1 MRVAV
6 IGAGIIGV
14 TTAYELAADGHD
26 VVVYEK
32 SSSVAE
38 QTSFANAGVV
48 APGYVTPWAAPGMPT
63 KVLMQLF
70 SQHTPV
76 RLIHPLSLAQLG
88 WVWRWWR
95 SCNAKSFAA
104 NRTRMHRLA
113 HYSRSRLQTLAR
125 DLHLDYERAAGYM
138 VLLRTAHDL
147 KLARGGLKLLAEL
160 GVNFNLIG
168 AVKAHAIEPGLRA
181 QTPLHAAVHLP
192 DDEVGNCRQFAHL
205 LRTQAQRLGARFEFQ
220 RQVLS
225 IQAGPPARVTHRN
238 ASGLNNPVIESDFD
252 AVVVC
257 AAHGALPLL
266 SGLGCRLPMI
276 AVFGYSLTAPLRT
289 FESHPD
295 VGPRSGVMDE
305 SYKVAISRIGQRVR
319 VAGSAEIGGHL
330 GQHTPAAMATLYK
343 VLDDWFPGSAQLGQ
357 AQAWK
362 GARPMLPDGP
372 PVLGPSGAE
381 GIWLNLGHGSTGWA
395 LSCGSAKVLADL
407 LNKRQPAIDIEGL
420 DLSRLRG

>member
-14 TTAYELAADGHD
+14 TTAYELAADGHE

-48 APGYVTPWAAPGMPT
+48 APGYVTPWAAPGMPS

-70 SQHTPV
+70 SQHTSV
-76 RLIHPLSLAQLG
+76 RLSRPLSLDQLG
-88 WVWRWWR
+88 WMWRWWR
-95 SCNAKSFAA
+95 ACNAKSFST

-113 HYSRSRLQTLAR
+113 HYSRSRLQMLAR
-125 DLHLDYERAAGYM
+125 DLNLDYERAPGYM

-160 GVNFNLIG
+160 GVSFNLID
-168 AVKAHAIEPGLRA
+168 AQKARAIEPGLHP

-205 LRTQAQRLGARFEFQ
+205 LRGQAQRLGVRFEFQ
-220 RQVLS
+220 RQVLA
-225 IQAGPPARVTHRN
+225 IQAGRPARVTHRG
-238 ASGLNNPVIESDFD
+238 ASGLNNPVIEADFD
-252 AVVVC
+252 AIVVC
-257 AAHGALPLL
+257 AATGAPPLL
-266 SGLGCRLPMI
+266 SRLGCRVPMI
-276 AVFGYSLTAPLRT
+276 AVYGYSLTAPLRT
-289 FESHPD
+289 FEDHPD

-305 SYKVAISRIGQRVR
+305 AFKVAISRIGQRVR

-330 GQHTPAAMATLYK
+330 GQHTAAAMATLYK
-343 VLDDWFPGSAQLGQ
+343 VLDDWFAGCAQLSQ

-372 PVLGPSGAE
+372 PILGPSGAE

-395 LSCGSAKVLADL
+395 LSCGSARVVADQL
-407 LNKRQPAIDIEGL
+407 LNRQPAIDIEGL
-420 DLSRLRG
+420 ALSRLGR